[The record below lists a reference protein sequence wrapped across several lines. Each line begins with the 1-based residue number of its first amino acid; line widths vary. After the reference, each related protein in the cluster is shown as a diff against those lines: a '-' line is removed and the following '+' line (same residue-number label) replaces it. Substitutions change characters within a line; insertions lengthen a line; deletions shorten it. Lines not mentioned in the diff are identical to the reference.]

1 MSKIITEKIHHLKVP
16 ESKKPERLDVFL
28 TNHIEN
34 VTRTKI
40 QEAIKA
46 GFVTV
51 NNKPTKP
58 NYIVKPQDEIIVI
71 QPIAPRPET
80 VEPENIPLNI
90 IYEDDFLLVVNKPAG
105 MVAHPAYANYT
116 GTLVN
121 ALLHHTKKLSQVN
134 DKFRIGIVHRIDK
147 DTSGLLL
154 VAKDDY
160 THSKLAEQ
168 FAKHTIEREYQAVCW
183 GKFKEPK
190 GEIITKITRSKSDR
204 KKFTISTNEGKEA
217 ITFYEVL
224 EEFEF
229 ATLLKLKLKTG
240 RTHQIRVH
248 LSGIGKPVF
257 GDRTYGGDKI
267 VFGSELPQMKA
278 RINNLL
284 KIMQRQALHAKTI
297 GFLHPIKNEFLK
309 FDSELPEDFQDL
321 LNHLRKQN

>member
-1 MSKIITEKIHHLKVP
+1 MSRIITEKKHLIRVP
-16 ESKKPERLDVFL
+16 ESKKPERIDTYL

-40 QEAIKA
+40 QSAIKA
-46 GFVTV
+46 GLVTV
-51 NNKPTKP
+51 NDNKVKA
-58 NYIVKPQDEIIVI
+58 NYIVKPLDEILVI
-71 QPIAPRPET
+71 QPISPRPEE
-80 VEPENIPLNI
+80 VEPENIPLDI
-90 IYEDDFLLVVNKPAG
+90 VYEDENLLVVNKPAG

-121 ALLHHTKKLSQVN
+121 ALLHHTNKLSKVN
-134 DKFRIGIVHRIDK
+134 ESFRVGIVHRIDK
-147 DTSGLLL
+147 DTSGLLI

-183 GKFKEPK
+183 GKFSNWR
-190 GEIITKITRSKSDR
+190 GEISTKITRSKSDR
-204 KKFTISTNEGKEA
+204 KKFTISQTEGKEA
-217 ITFYEVL
+217 VTFYEVI

-229 ATLLKLKLKTG
+229 ASLLKLKLKTG

-257 GDRTYGGDKI
+257 GDRVYGGDKI

-278 RINNLL
+278 RVNNLL
-284 KIMQRQALHAKTI
+284 NLMKRQALHAKTL
-297 GFLHPIKNEFLK
+297 GFIHPINKVFMT
-309 FDSELPEDFQDL
+309 FDSEIPKDFQDL
-321 LNHLRKQN
+321 LDNLRK